1 MKVRDVMMRTAA
13 SCRAE
18 ASLGAA
24 VEIMWSRNCGML
36 PVVDAQ
42 EQLIGVI
49 TDRDIC
55 IALGTRNRLPGDV
68 AVKDVATRHVHFC
81 KPEDDLRLA
90 LQEMAEAKVRRLPV
104 VNASGRLE
112 GILSMDDVVF
122 HAETGRG
129 SELSAESVV
138 NTLKSVYAPELPQVV
153 TKKIAVRRSNIPYSD

>member
-1 MKVRDVMMRTAA
+1 MKVKDIMMRTIA

-18 ASLGAA
+18 ANLGAA
-24 VEIMWSRNCGML
+24 FEIMWNRNCGIL

-42 EQLIGVI
+42 EKLIGVI

-68 AVKDVATRHVHFC
+68 AVKDVASWQVHCC

-104 VNASGRLE
+104 VNVTGRLE
-112 GILSMDDVVF
+112 GIISIDDVVF
-122 HAETGRG
+122 HAETGHG

-138 NTLKSVYAPELPQVV
+138 NTLKSVYAPQLPQVV
-153 TKKIAVRRSNIPYSD
+153 TTKIAAA